1 MNIGENIKKVRKE
14 QNATQEEFAKKLGIS
29 RSYLSDIENNRK
41 NISTNTLRNIS
52 EKLNV
57 SINYLSEKN

>member
-14 QNATQEEFAKKLGIS
+14 QNATQEEFAKKLEIS

-41 NISTNTLRNIS
+41 NKR
-52 EKLNV
+52 K
-57 SINYLSEKN
+57 